1 MEIASKNNIDMI
13 TTKELIEYIENLED
27 NGVDLMFNEVMLQVV
42 HKDRPDVPIT
52 IYIGGNW
59 EDQVGINGETIH

>member
-1 MEIASKNNIDMI
+1 MI

-42 HKDRPDVPIT
+42 HKDRPDIPIT

-59 EDQVGINGETIH
+59 EDQVGLTGETVH

>member
-59 EDQVGINGETIH
+59 EDQVGINGETLQ

>member
-1 MEIASKNNIDMI
+1 MI

-59 EDQVGINGETIH
+59 EDQVGINGETLQ

>member
-1 MEIASKNNIDMI
+1 MVTASKNNIDMI
-13 TTKELIEYIENLED
+13 TSTELIEYIENLED

-42 HKDRPDVPIT
+42 HKDSPDVPIT

-59 EDQVGINGETIH
+59 EEQVGINGETLQ

>member
-1 MEIASKNNIDMI
+1 MVTASKNNIDMI

-59 EDQVGINGETIH
+59 EDQVGINRETLQ

>member
-1 MEIASKNNIDMI
+1 MVTASKNNIDMI

-59 EDQVGINGETIH
+59 EDQVGINGETLQ

>member
-1 MEIASKNNIDMI
+1 MVTASKNNIDMI

-42 HKDRPDVPIT
+42 HKDKPDVPIT

-59 EDQVGINGETIH
+59 EDQVGINGETLQ

>member
-1 MEIASKNNIDMI
+1 MI

-59 EDQVGINGETIH
+59 EDQVGMTGETIQ